1 MGSVA
6 EKKNVVLIGAGIM
19 SASLAS
25 LLKELEPTI
34 SVTILEMLGDCAQE
48 SSNSWNNAG
57 TGHAANCELNY
68 TPMRDDGTVDIT
80 KALEVNV
87 EFDVSREFWSYLVE
101 KGEIADPGHFIHACP
116 HLSFVWDDENCD
128 FLKKRFDAM
137 SQHHCYH
144 GMEYA
149 DKADDIAKWAPL
161 IIEGRDVKQRVAAT
175 RIISGADVD
184 YGALTHLLIENLT
197 RKAGVNVLYRHK
209 VVGLK
214 RDGDKG
220 WTVTA
225 RDLNGG
231 SAIDLSADFV
241 FVGAGGN
248 AIELLQQSQIPE
260 GKGYAGFPV
269 SGIWLRCDN
278 EELAERHHA
287 KVYGKAPHGS
297 PPMSV
302 PHLDLRVIGGK
313 KSLLFGPYAG
323 FSTKFLKHGSYADFF
338 ESLSSTNILPLL
350 AVARDDWQ
358 LSEYLV
364 SQVLQ
369 SSAHQFETLRQFF
382 PGAER
387 HDWRE
392 AVAGQRVQI
401 IKPSQEKVG
410 VLEFGTE
417 LVASEDSSIVALLG
431 ASPGASTAAFIAQN
445 VLKKC
450 FSEHLTEQGWLP
462 KLREILPSYGVDL
475 REDAAACKESRKRTA
490 KVLDLEFV

>member
-1 MGSVA
+1 MSSSK
-6 EKKNVVLIGAGIM
+6 EKKNIVLIGAGVM
-19 SASLAS
+19 SASLATF
-25 LLKELEPTI
+25 LKELDPTI
-34 SVTILEMLGDCAQE
+34 SITILEMLGDCAQE

-68 TPMRDDGTVDIT
+68 TPMRDDGSVDIT

-87 EFDVSREFWSYLVE
+87 EFDVSREFWSYLIE
-101 KGEIADPGHFIHACP
+101 KGAIPDPGRFIHACP
-116 HLSFVWDDENCD
+116 HLSFVWGDENCD
-128 FLKKRFDAM
+128 FLEKRFKAM

-149 DKADDIAKWAPL
+149 TSQGDIAKWAPL
-161 IIEGRDVKQRVAAT
+161 TIEGRDTGQRVAAT
-175 RIISGADVD
+175 RITSGADVD
-184 YGALTHLLIENLT
+184 YGALTHLLIAHLT
-197 RKAGVNVLYRHK
+197 RNAGAKVLYKHK
-209 VVGLK
+209 VSDLT
-214 RDGDKG
+214 RDGAGGWIVSARDIDKG
-220 WTVTA
+220 
-225 RDLNGG
+225 
-231 SAIDLSADFV
+231 SKIDIPADFV

-248 AIELLQQSQIPE
+248 AIELLHMSGIPE

-278 EELAERHHA
+278 EQLAERHHA

-302 PHLDLRVIGGK
+302 PHLDLRVIGGR

-338 ESLSSTNILPLL
+338 ESLTPSNILPLL

-369 SSAHQFETLRQFF
+369 SSAHQFEMLRQFF
-382 PGAER
+382 PLAER

-401 IKPSQEKVG
+401 IKPSPEKLG

-417 LVASEDSSIVALLG
+417 LVASEDSSLVALLG

-450 FSEHLTEQGWLP
+450 FPEKLTADGWLP
-462 KLREILPSYGVDL
+462 NLRTILPSYGVDL
-475 REDAAACKESRKRTA
+475 RKDADACRESRKRTA
-490 KVLDLEFV
+490 KTLGLEFV